1 MLPDVYETVGFK
13 PVSRVQWNDEF
24 APDNW
29 NKETF
34 AEYNNGEPDIVFFV
48 HDPNYFG
55 GVNIEDLPVSSSYD
69 EAKSIQMKL
78 LDGGDDG

>member
-34 AEYNNGEPDIVFFV
+34 TKYNNGEPDIVFFV
-48 HDPNYFG
+48 YDPNYFG